1 MRKYIE
7 IKTLRSHYSAG
18 DCFGSTLTVGEL
30 INVLSQLDA
39 DKPVVLSFD
48 NGYTYGGI
56 TDSDVDEEYT
66 DED

>member
-18 DCFGSTLTVGEL
+18 DCFGRTLTVGDL
-30 INVLSQLDA
+30 INVLSQFDT
-39 DKPVVLSFD
+39 DTPVVLSFD